1 MSDKRDY
8 FRMLINSEVTMQ
20 YRNGETEVEVKA
32 NLIDLSASGLSI
44 RAKESIEQKTL
55 VNATVPAY
63 KNMIPEMNMRG
74 SVVRSV
80 KDSDGEFNIA
90 IKAC

>member
-1 MSDKRDY
+1 MH
-8 FRMLINSEVTMQ
+8 
-20 YRNGETEVEVKA
+20 YRKGEREVEVKA

-63 KNMIPEMNMRG
+63 ENMIPEIKMRG

-90 IKAC
+90 IKAF

>member
-1 MSDKRDY
+1 
-8 FRMLINSEVTMQ
+8 MQ